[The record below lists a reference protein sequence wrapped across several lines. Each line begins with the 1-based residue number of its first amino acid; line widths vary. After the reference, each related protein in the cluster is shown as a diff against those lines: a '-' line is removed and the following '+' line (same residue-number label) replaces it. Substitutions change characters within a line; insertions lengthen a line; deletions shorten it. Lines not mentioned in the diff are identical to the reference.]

1 MAAPTTI
8 ANMHG
13 VIASTRPLRGSLISG
28 LAGRADRSPAG
39 SEALRRLHRPTLRVR
54 SSRAA
59 AGGCADERG
68 HNSDMS
74 RKLPP
79 PLGDRTRAYIR
90 VYGLHR

>member
-13 VIASTRPLRGSLISG
+13 VLAITRPLRGSRISG

-54 SSRAA
+54 SRGAA
-59 AGGCADERG
+59 AGGCADERAR
-68 HNSDMS
+68 NSDLS

-79 PLGDRTRAYIR
+79 P
-90 VYGLHR
+90 